1 MLTGALL
8 QWGVTSW
15 DIMGTPHR
23 YMPGA
28 FDLFNNGHI
37 AAMAAAKENGE
48 YLICGIHTDND
59 IEIYTGQP

>member
-1 MLTGALL
+1 
-8 QWGVTSW
+8 
-15 DIMGTPHR
+15 MGHHVNR